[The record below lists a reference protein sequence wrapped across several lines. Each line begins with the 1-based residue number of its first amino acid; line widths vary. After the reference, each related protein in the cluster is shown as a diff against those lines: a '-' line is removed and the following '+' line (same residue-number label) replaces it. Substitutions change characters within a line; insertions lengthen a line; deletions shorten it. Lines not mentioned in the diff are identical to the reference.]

1 MCISIYLYT
10 QIHIHI
16 CTCTICINHTQ
27 YTHSSICTTTCA
39 RANSGGVTW
48 QSLLRT
54 PGCQTGRKMPASP
67 ARAGPRTSHGARC
80 SEDRWRSQ
88 RIGFP
93 WSRVRARLHASRAE
107 SGNQRQKHRDF
118 LLWPLGVFASRLGCT
133 LNHLAGRS
141 LQEACDTFWAQL
153 NCAKTC
159 GCSKSGRVL
168 DVENGTEAP
177 TESVLRSSAKLPC
190 QCRSKTP
197 DPAKPC
203 IP

>member
-1 MCISIYLYT
+1 MYYMYKSYTVHAQFYL
-10 QIHIHI
+10 HHD
-16 CTCTICINHTQ
+16 
-27 YTHSSICTTTCA
+27 
-39 RANSGGVTW
+39 
-48 QSLLRT
+48 LRT
-54 PGCQTGRKMPASP
+54 SKQRRCHLAKLAEDTWLPDWTEDASLACKSWATDKSWGALQRGPLEKSANWFPLEPGACATARK
-67 ARAGPRTSHGARC
+67 AGLKA
-80 SEDRWRSQ
+80 D
-88 RIGFP
+88 
-93 WSRVRARLHASRAE
+93 
-107 SGNQRQKHRDF
+107 
-118 LLWPLGVFASRLGCT
+118 WPLGVFASRLGCT

-197 DPAKPC
+197 DPAKPS